1 MLLRLGNFAK
11 LKKLARSQV
20 FFISK
25 MTFDKHL
32 VLLSS
37 TSTLVQKASEARLV
51 RQPHC
56 FLLALFSAGAKRP
69 WARRQVCGR
78 PAGKNLKAGVTY
90 HQ

>member
-20 FFISK
+20 FFFSK

-37 TSTLVQKASEARLV
+37 TSTLVQKERERDTECVENLV
-51 RQPHC
+51 
-56 FLLALFSAGAKRP
+56 
-69 WARRQVCGR
+69 
-78 PAGKNLKAGVTY
+78 PAGVNMT
-90 HQ
+90 

>member
-20 FFISK
+20 FFFSK

-37 TSTLVQKASEARLV
+37 TSTLVQKEREREREREILSV
-51 RQPHC
+51 
-56 FLLALFSAGAKRP
+56 
-69 WARRQVCGR
+69 
-78 PAGKNLKAGVTY
+78 
-90 HQ
+90 